1 MKRKVPSLAI
11 RPDGPQMIRQHCGVT
26 RDRDLAEHIGLHPGQ
41 VSRVL
46 SGKHAPGNRFIAGVV
61 DRCGIK
67 FAFDHVFQILPDPPV
82 S

>member
-1 MKRKVPSLAI
+1 MSRQLPTLAI
-11 RPDGPQMIRQHCGVT
+11 RPDGREKLRKRCGAAF
-26 RDRDLAEHIGLHPGQ
+26 DRDIAAHIGVHPGQ

-46 SGKHAPGNRFIAGVV
+46 SGKFSPGNRFIAGVI

-67 FAFDHVFQILPDPPV
+67 FAFTHVFELIPDQEE